1 MTYYPANYHTHS
13 LYCDGKSTLEEQVR
27 AAEKCGLRQLG
38 FSSHAPVP
46 FENTFA
52 MEEAKLPDYIR
63 EIDELQR
70 TTDVTLL
77 KSLECDYIP
86 EVTTD
91 FAERQDKNGLDYLI
105 GGVHAP
111 NRRST
116 TTVCATSSTTT
127 SRCP

>member
-91 FAERQDKNGLDYLI
+91 FGRVRSNSLTAEAFL
-105 GGVHAP
+105 
-111 NRRST
+111 RRSS
-116 TTVCATSSTTT
+116 AAAHSL
-127 SRCP
+127 